1 MKVWISP
8 NKNLV
13 YKIENYDYKRKKI
26 ISEIIFEKYQNNF
39 PQLIKIN
46 NIKKKNNLTITI
58 SNYIESHIFEDLNIF
73 NPSDIK

>member
-13 YKIENYDYKRKKI
+13 YKVENYDYKRKKI
-26 ISEIIFEKYQNNF
+26 ISEIVFEEYQNHF

-46 NIKKKNNLTITI
+46 NIKKRINLTITV
-58 SNYIESHIFEDLNIF
+58 SNYIEAHIFEDLNIF